1 MCGSSSLVQLG
12 VKPCYGL
19 RRWRST
25 MDMLVVSMGLHH
37 SEGPAPGIAAHRIM
51 RAACLGSRIVIKKHC
66 RNAQHSLASSLLES
80 NVFRINVGGFY
91 CLFVK
96 TLGISVC
103 LTQHVQCHMLKFAGH
118 RPATKRM
125 HSVGLYRARQH
136 ISL

>member
-1 MCGSSSLVQLG
+1 
-12 VKPCYGL
+12 
-19 RRWRST
+19 
-25 MDMLVVSMGLHH
+25 MDMLVVSMGLHQ
-37 SEGPAPGIAAHRIM
+37 SEGPAPSSTKIM

-80 NVFRINVGGFY
+80 NVFRMYVGGFY
-91 CLFVK
+91 FLFVR
-96 TLGISVC
+96 TLGVSVF
-103 LTQHVQCHMLKFAGH
+103 LTQHVPCHMLKFAGH